1 MKNLCQRKA
10 AETIL
15 DNSSGQ
21 SKQSETFDSPRLDL
35 VSCIPIETT
44 QKSIGQNLRSIEQK
58 YRFSKTKI
66 GIHFTMGFLTQ
77 KRFSKKLS

>member
-21 SKQSETFDSPRLDL
+21 SKQSETFDSPRLDFSQL
-35 VSCIPIETT
+35 RTNWNHT
-44 QKSIGQNLRSIEQK
+44 QKSIGQNSCSIELLQLQK
-58 YRFSKTKI
+58 YV
-66 GIHFTMGFLTQ
+66 L
-77 KRFSKKLS
+77 